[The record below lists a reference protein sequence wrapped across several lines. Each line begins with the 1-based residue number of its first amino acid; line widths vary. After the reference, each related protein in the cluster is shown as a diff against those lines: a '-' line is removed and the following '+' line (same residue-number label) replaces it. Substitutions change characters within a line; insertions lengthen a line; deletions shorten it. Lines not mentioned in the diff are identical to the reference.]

1 MINNGSESRKELLDT
16 VLDYSFDQ
24 EKVEL
29 YVHSHF
35 WLMYCCVSYP
45 IYSSCLMMSTL
56 DYVLQGDP
64 CGHARMGPH
73 TSRATELGIE
83 HIGVKRSRL
92 DEGPDSDRQ
101 RRPPEDVCNFKANRK
116 TPRVKIVANFACFFL
131 FNFTEFELTHQSV
144 VRDFRL

>member
-24 EKVEL
+24 EK
-29 YVHSHF
+29 
-35 WLMYCCVSYP
+35 
-45 IYSSCLMMSTL
+45 
-56 DYVLQGDP
+56 GDP

-83 HIGVKRSRL
+83 QIGVKRSRL

-101 RRPPEDVCNFKANRK
+101 RDHRK
-116 TPRVKIVANFACFFL
+116 MCVL
-131 FNFTEFELTHQSV
+131 QSQSK
-144 VRDFRL
+144 DAAGQDCG